1 VPKPMVPLGNKPI
14 MEHTVELLRVHGFDE
29 ILVLLYFLPEVI
41 TEHFGDGS
49 RWGVRIAY
57 VTPAADL
64 GTAGAVKFA
73 AESLGEPVLVISGDI
88 VTDFDL
94 GIAVGFHE
102 KAKAEATM
110 VLTRVENPLAYGIV
124 ITDETGRV
132 TRFLEKPTW
141 GEVFSDTINTGIY
154 LLEPSVF
161 AAIPAGREYDFG
173 RDLTAVARLAGY
185 QSAIVVHPSLP
196 VKSVKELI
204 ALARAR
210 PGELNFGSPSPGS
223 PNRLAM
229 ELFMI
234 MAKVKMTNIPYKG
247 GSGQM
252 VTDLVAGQ
260 VQLASMGLPPSIAYI
275 KAGRLRALAV
285 TSEKRA
291 ALLPDLPTVSEA
303 GLPGFN
309 VTSWFGVFAPAG
321 LPKNIVAKVNGD
333 VTALLGL
340 PDVKERL
347 ERIGAEPAPQSAEE
361 FARFVRDEIARWGK
375 VVKASG
381 AKVD

>member
-1 VPKPMVPLGNKPI
+1 MRQRVTSRLAAR
-14 MEHTVELLRVHGFDE
+14 TSCRLLA
-29 ILVLLYFLPEVI
+29 L
-41 TEHFGDGS
+41 
-49 RWGVRIAY
+49 
-57 VTPAADL
+57 
-64 GTAGAVKFA
+64 FA
-73 AESLGEPVLVISGDI
+73 ACVAGMGFAQSYPSRAIRLVSPYPPGGPNDI
-88 VTDFDL
+88 
-94 GIAVGFHE
+94 
-102 KAKAEATM
+102 
-110 VLTRVENPLAYGIV
+110 
-124 ITDETGRV
+124 
-132 TRFLEKPTW
+132 
-141 GEVFSDTINTGIY
+141 
-154 LLEPSVF
+154 
-161 AAIPAGREYDFG
+161 
-173 RDLTAVARLAGY
+173 VARLVAQRMSLAFRQQWIVDNRPGRGGNIGTDLVAKSAPDGY
-185 QSAIVVHPSLP
+185 TLVHGGMGSLTLGPFLTKLPYDALRDFAPVTLTARVPNAIAVHPSLP
-196 VKSVKELI
+196 ARSVKELI

-309 VTSWFGVFAPAG
+309 VTSWFGVFAPAA
-321 LPKNIVAKVNGD
+321 LPRNIVTKVNGD

-347 ERIGAEPAPQSAEE
+347 ERLGAEPEPQSPDD
-361 FARFVRDEIARWGK
+361 FARFVRAEIARWGK

-381 AKVD
+381 ATVD